1 MIEDQVSPKR
11 CGHVAGKAVVG
22 RDEALLRIKAAVKAR
37 DQLQASGRDIVL
49 IARTDA
55 AHTDFEEAL
64 ERCRLF
70 HQAGADITV
79 LEAPGSLEE
88 MRRYCDE
95 VPGPKLANMLENGK
109 TPILPPHEL
118 QEMGYTIAA
127 YPLTLLSTSIRAMD
141 QALSDLKSQSPVTG
155 LSSFARVKEVV
166 GFSEY
171 HEKEELYSS
180 TSTEDRL

>member
-1 MIEDQVSPKR
+1 
-11 CGHVAGKAVVG
+11 
-22 RDEALLRIKAAVKAR
+22 
-37 DQLQASGRDIVL
+37 
-49 IARTDA
+49 
-55 AHTDFEEAL
+55 
-64 ERCRLF
+64 
-70 HQAGADITV
+70 
-79 LEAPGSLEE
+79 
-88 MRRYCDE
+88 
-95 VPGPKLANMLENGK
+95 
-109 TPILPPHEL
+109 
-118 QEMGYTIAA
+118 MGYTIAA